1 MDEHF
6 QNNQQKKDYQMM
18 ITGNIIDIK
27 RKIVYK
33 SCTCILYKILYL

>member
-1 MDEHF
+1 MKERQPAKRTITNKHLR
-6 QNNQQKKDYQMM
+6 NNQRKKDYQMM

-33 SCTCILYKILYL
+33 S

>member
-6 QNNQQKKDYQMM
+6 QNNQRKKDYQMM

-33 SCTCILYKILYL
+33 S

>member
-1 MDEHF
+1 MDKHLR
-6 QNNQQKKDYQMM
+6 NNQRKKDYQMM

-33 SCTCILYKILYL
+33 S